1 MTRIATHSKIVQFHK
16 VIAKAHK
23 CINGFYR
30 FDITELTKK
39 LRSGIKTPVLMLESH
54 STDLAP
60 NANKTVTFANRRISF
75 LLMNFTGKVDNYDLK
90 EQVLDE
96 LEVVALDICT
106 YLKKCSDDKNHWL
119 YGMIDL
125 QTVQIEKVGPIMDNM
140 YGWNVIYTLKNHEP
154 MCYDASKWQWPL
166 IS

>member
-1 MTRIATHSKIVQFHK
+1 MTRIATHSKIVQFHRE
-16 VIAKAHK
+16 IAEANKAIK
-23 CINGFYR
+23 GFYR
-30 FDITELTKK
+30 FDITELSNK
-39 LRSGIKTPVLMLESH
+39 LRSGVQTPVLMLESH

-75 LLMNFTGKVDNYDLK
+75 LLLDFAGKVDNYDKK
-90 EQVLDE
+90 EEILDCQE
-96 LEVVALDICT
+96 EIALDICT
-106 YLKKCSDDKNHWL
+106 YLKKCHDDKNHWL

-140 YGWNVIYTLKNHEP
+140 YGWNVIYTIKNHEP
-154 MCYDASKWQWPL
+154 MCYDAEKWEWPL